1 MNICYYLSLK
11 RNYERINNNINS
23 IIDNYHEIINK
34 NKNHNFISELLIEIN
49 EYKNK
54 NNKIKNI
61 LNDINTYLLNN
72 CDHIYVEDTI
82 DINPDKSQNIVY
94 CKICECTK

>member
-11 RNYERINNNINS
+11 RNYQRINNNINS
-23 IIDNYHEIINK
+23 IVDNYNEIINK
-34 NKNHNFISELLIEIN
+34 NKNHNFISDLLIEIN

-82 DINPDKSQNIVY
+82 DINPEKSQNIVY